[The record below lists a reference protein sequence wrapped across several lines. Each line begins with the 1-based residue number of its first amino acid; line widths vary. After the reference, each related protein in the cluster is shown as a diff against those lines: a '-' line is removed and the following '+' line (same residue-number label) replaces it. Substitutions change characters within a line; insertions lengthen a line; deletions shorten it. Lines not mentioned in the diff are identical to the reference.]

1 MSKPCSSTLQMAV
14 CPKAFYNDHGSRANV
29 SQMIVSFRKE
39 IQMLKFT
46 AHVYFRRN
54 PIRLYRAVT
63 QTGEKGEQ
71 QLAPTAQVV
80 KALSFLM
87 RYLTL
92 LLDDDGREEGV

>member
-1 MSKPCSSTLQMAV
+1 MSKPYSSTLQMEV
-14 CPKAFYNDHGSRANV
+14 RPKAFYNDYGSRAKV
-29 SQMIVSFRKE
+29 SPMIASL
-39 IQMLKFT
+39 IMLIFT
-46 AHVYFRRN
+46 AHVYFRRTR
-54 PIRLYRAVT
+54 IRLYRAVT

-71 QLAPTAQVV
+71 QLAPSAEKQEVV